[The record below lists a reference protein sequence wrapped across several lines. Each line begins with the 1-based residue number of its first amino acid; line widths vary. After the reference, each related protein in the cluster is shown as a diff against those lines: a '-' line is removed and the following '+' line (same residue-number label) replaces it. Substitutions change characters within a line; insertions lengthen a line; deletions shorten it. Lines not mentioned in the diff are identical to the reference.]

1 MSTFV
6 DVGKKGDALWSGGGN
21 LVLIDK
27 VACIAAKHVGRYEDM
42 AKELTIFFA
51 GDVEKLRIVKSCME
65 RMRDVSNN
73 FKNERRAPY
82 QDLHVPALLK
92 VAQDLRERKKAF
104 IKSTMEVRG
113 TVDLTFA
120 KGASTPVFVTPRKG
134 VKTTSAKATFEER
147 QKILLAMQVPI
158 MTIEDLSPEDLK
170 EAESVRESIQAHA
183 DQGKIEWRRKTSVEN
198 ENAEMGKIF
207 EVAFRAL
214 LAENVKKH
222 EAYRSNS
229 GSGDIRWD
237 IEVKTLSKSENEVMH
252 TAKAAYSSKL
262 VAWRASGDSSDPRSL
277 IDQLDLERV
286 KYSWFVGMFMKEKKA
301 AAAIRELEE
310 SMGQIIQSA
319 LLSSSESMQLYV
331 SMAEENAE
339 VKSGG
344 TTLFSF
350 YRTKFS
356 RLKAEERK
364 GGSLPTKQVRTVNHS
379 EEVPEMG
386 EMPESVKKAYDVLL
400 QRPISKHPGGVPIK
414 EVQTQSEST
423 TVESIWELRNSADKV
438 LAWAEKNKKSKKAQK
453 ENSDSEEEA
462 KPRRRGEE
470 KKSPAKG
477 ESETMLR
484 KMEQRLQKLEKG
496 DRGGT
501 PNRKRERESD
511 RGNQREKQI
520 CYGFRNTGRCSRGS
534 DCKFSHDG
542 AGAGG
547 AGARPAERRGRLPD
561 NVCDNLKRQGKCE
574 TEECPA
580 NHGKF
585 DKSSVKKCNH
595 EENGKICHFLFTRN
609 GCRFW
614 HSHAYEKN

>member
-6 DVGKKGDALWSGGGN
+6 DVGKKGDALWSGGNN

-27 VACIAAKHVGRYEDM
+27 VACIAAKHVGRYEEM

-51 GDVEKLRIVKSCME
+51 GDVEKLKIVKSCME
-65 RMRDVSNN
+65 RMRDVANN

-82 QDLHVPALLK
+82 QDMHVPTLLK
-92 VAQDLRERKKAF
+92 VAQDLREKKKVF
-104 IKSTMEVRG
+104 IESTMRVDEVE
-113 TVDLTFA
+113 LTFA
-120 KGASTPVFVTPRKG
+120 ASAQNQVFVTPRKG
-134 VKTTSAKATFEER
+134 VATRTSKANKDDR
-147 QKILLAMQVPI
+147 GRILLQLRAPL
-158 MTIEDLSPEDLK
+158 MTIEDLQPEDLA
-170 EAESVRESIQAHA
+170 EAESVRQSIQNHA
-183 DQGKIEWRRKTSVEN
+183 DKEKIEWRRRTSVEN

-222 EAYRSNS
+222 EVYKSHA
-229 GSGDIRWD
+229 GAGEIRWD
-237 IEVKTLSKSENEVMH
+237 FEVKTLSKAQNEVMY

-262 VAWRASGDSSDPRSL
+262 VASKGGEGVDPRSL

-286 KYSWFVGMFMKEKKA
+286 KYSWFVSMFMDEQEATGAVK
-301 AAAIRELEE
+301 ELEE
-310 SMGQIIQSA
+310 SMGQIVQST
-319 LLSSSESMQLYV
+319 LLNSSESMQLYV
-331 SMAEENAE
+331 SMAEENE
-339 VKSGG
+339 GVRSGSA
-344 TTLFSF
+344 TLFSF

-356 RLKAEERK
+356 RLKAEEKK
-364 GGSLPTKQVRTVNHS
+364 GGSLPTKQVRIVNHS

-386 EMPESVKKAYDVLL
+386 EMPEGVKKAYDILL

-423 TVESIWELRNSADKV
+423 TVESIWELRESADKV

-462 KPRRRGEE
+462 KPRRKGEE

-477 ESETMLR
+477 DAESIR
-484 KMEQRLQKLEKG
+484 KMEQRLQKLE
-496 DRGGT
+496 RGEKSGT
-501 PNRKRERESD
+501 PNKKRERESD
-511 RGNQREKQI
+511 RGPQREKQI
-520 CYGFRNTGRCSRGS
+520 CYGFRNTGRCSRGN
-534 DCKFSHDG
+534 DCKFSHDKD
-542 AGAGG
+542 GG
-547 AGARPAERRGRLPD
+547 SGPKAADKRGGPRLPD
-561 NVCDNLKRQGKCE
+561 NVCANLKRQGRCE

-585 DKSSVKKCNH
+585 DKSSTKKCNH
-595 EENGKICHFLFTRN
+595 EESNKICHFLFTRN